1 MGRIFTIQILFILG
15 IPIWLVS
22 RAVILFYRKKRNI
35 EFNIK
40 KEILTNLFFLYLIFL
55 IGITIFPIYIPY
67 GKHFLSNLSLYQRLN
82 INLIPFRSYSISS
95 TSFTALFRGLFGN
108 FILLVPFISYLYIIN
123 PNLRTKRKSLF
134 ISFMISVSIEV
145 IQLFLNLSLLVD
157 GFRAVDIDDIILNT
171 LGGVFAFYICSFIHN
186 KLILNKLNNTF

>member
-15 IPIWLVS
+15 IPIWLIY
-22 RAVILFYRKKRNI
+22 RAVILFNRKKRNI
-35 EFNIK
+35 QFDIK

-55 IGITIFPIYIPY
+55 IGITIFPIYISY
-67 GKHFLSNLSLYQRLN
+67 EKHFLSDLSLYQRAN
-82 INLIPFRSYSISS
+82 INLIPFGSYFRSP
-95 TSFTALFRGLFGN
+95 TSFIGLFRGLFGN
-108 FILLVPFISYLYIIN
+108 FILLVPFISYLYIIS
-123 PNLRTKRKSLF
+123 PNLMTKRKSIF

-145 IQLFLNLSLLVD
+145 IQLLLNLSLLVD

-186 KLILNKLNNTF
+186 KLILKKLNND